1 MLTLRLNQSLNSI
14 HLYWKNTFL
23 DFQDNTFGGTVGGK
37 QNPLQNRMVKQINIH
52 HPQAVKYI
60 VDILEEGGVIVYPT
74 DTLYGF
80 GADATNST
88 AIEKINKIK
97 GRSGPMS
104 VMAADKIMAINWMDI
119 TKRQIELIDP
129 HLGGAQTIIV
139 PVKPN
144 IVSSKILDEDNTL
157 GIRIPNNKFCNELS
171 FQFCKPIVSTSVNHT
186 NEQPMNDPVQI
197 NSEFG
202 SEIDLIIDA
211 GTLPDSPGSKI
222 YKFMDN
228 KIIVFRE

>member
-1 MLTLRLNQSLNSI
+1 
-14 HLYWKNTFL
+14 
-23 DFQDNTFGGTVGGK
+23 
-37 QNPLQNRMVKQINIH
+37 MVKQINID

-104 VMAADKIMAINWMDI
+104 VMAADKIMAINWMGI

-129 HLGGAQTIIV
+129 HLDGAQTIIV

-144 IVSSKILDEDNTL
+144 IVSSKILGEDNTL

-171 FQFCKPIVSTSVNHT
+171 FQFGKPIVSTSVNRT
-186 NEQPMNDPVQI
+186 DKQPMNDPTQI

-211 GTLPDSPGSKI
+211 GTLPVSAGSTI
-222 YKFMDN
+222 YRLKN
-228 KIIVFRE
+228 NTIIILRK